1 MPINRAPWWRVQ
13 EGCRSLI
20 TVPCNTH
27 CFVQGWGG
35 AAQLLLSGWRLHQP
49 YTPFIVPRHADP
61 GQWHSLTRYLAFW
74 DRDREPI
81 HLAVLTLVWQGSS
94 YSCKTSTRP
103 LQQLYKQGA
112 VKIKIKRIYICN
124 THHSDSPRLQPN
136 PWNCSQRLFQWL
148 DQHHFLCKTGKET
161 HISNKENW

>member
-1 MPINRAPWWRVQ
+1 MPINRAPGWRVQ

-20 TVPCNTH
+20 TVQCNTH
-27 CFVQGWGG
+27 SFVQGWGG
-35 AAQLLLSGWRLHQP
+35 AAQLLLPGWWLHQP

-74 DRDREPI
+74 DRDRELI

-112 VKIKIKRIYICN
+112 VKIKIKEFTFAILTTPIAQGY
-124 THHSDSPRLQPN
+124 
-136 PWNCSQRLFQWL
+136 SQIHGIVASVCFNGW
-148 DQHHFLCKTGKET
+148 
-161 HISNKENW
+161 ISTTFYVK